1 MKVELTM
8 YTPEIEISNS
18 AKVCY
23 GNNSS
28 KDITSSLV
36 HQHKHLAVLRFAY
49 ATVHISGISIA
60 CHTQIVRS
68 KHLDFLVQSKRYV
81 SNKKGNF
88 KFIMPKRLTTN
99 QQKCMKI
106 HWDNSISIYNKLIT
120 DGVKPEDARAVLPV
134 NTSTEMYVTGSLQG
148 WMSFFKLRLD
158 SHAQTEV
165 REVAVE
171 VYKQLQQVFPQVF
184 IDKLFEKLYDQ

>member
-1 MKVELTM
+1 MKIELTM
-8 YTPEIEISNS
+8 ATPEIEISNS

-23 GNNSS
+23 GNISS

-49 ATVHISGISIA
+49 ATVHISDISVA

-88 KFIMPKRLTTN
+88 KFIMPKNLSEH
-99 QQKCMKI
+99 QQSIMKQSWNNAI
-106 HWDNSISIYNKLIT
+106 IAYDELISN
-120 DGVKPEDARAVLPV
+120 GVKAEDARAVLPA

-148 WMSFFKLRLD
+148 WMSFFKLRLNN
-158 SHAQTEV
+158 HAQAEV
-165 REVAVE
+165 REVAVKI
-171 VYKQLQQVFPQVF
+171 YKQLQEAFPQVF
-184 IDKLFEKLYDQ
+184 IDKLFEELYNS